1 VALILSVVCEM
12 LAGRD
17 GLGNW
22 ILLSARAFRA
32 PDLYAGVILLG
43 VLGYVSSMAIAA
55 VEHRLLIWRDRAR

>member
-1 VALILSVVCEM
+1 M

-43 VLGYVSSMAIAA
+43 VLGYVSSVAIAT